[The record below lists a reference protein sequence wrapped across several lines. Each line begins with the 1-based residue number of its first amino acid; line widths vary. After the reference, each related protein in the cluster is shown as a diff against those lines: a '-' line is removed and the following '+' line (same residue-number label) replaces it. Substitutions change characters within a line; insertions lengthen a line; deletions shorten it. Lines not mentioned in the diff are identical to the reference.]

1 MKRCDRPRLA
11 VAFVAMLSA
20 AGCGPTRSG
29 AGGDDILPA
38 APSEIPGVR
47 TERPSPKIH
56 DLFPSDAYA
65 GVPFSVRFDGLSVVG
80 VAGEGFSPDSTVYFG
95 EEPLMTMF
103 NGSEALAATV
113 PGSLLFRPGPV
124 SITVRDA
131 AGNRSAAAEF
141 RILPP
146 RPDGACPLIR
156 HIHPSSADAG
166 HGFSLRADGDS
177 NLGIEGANF
186 GPRSVISLGGH
197 ALETVYQGPGSLL
210 ALVPPAELAKTRRIP
225 VVVTETGCPPSR
237 SAEDLT
243 VR

>member
-1 MKRCDRPRLA
+1 MLGA
-11 VAFVAMLSA
+11 ALLLTVVAAS
-20 AGCGPTRSG
+20 CGPKRS
-29 AGGDDILPA
+29 GDDILPA
-38 APSEIPGVR
+38 APSAIPGAR

-65 GVPFSVRFDGLSVVG
+65 GVPFSVRFDGLSVLG

-103 NGSEALAATV
+103 NSSEAMAATV
-113 PGSLLFRPGPV
+113 PGSLLFRAGPV

-156 HIHPSSADAG
+156 HLYPSSTEAG
-166 HGFSLRADGDS
+166 HGFSLRADGVS
-177 NLGIEGANF
+177 NLGVAGANF
-186 GPRSVISLGGH
+186 GPKSVISLAGH
-197 ALETVYQGPGSLL
+197 EVDTVFQGPGSLI
-210 ALVPPAELAKTRRIP
+210 ALVPPEELARTRRIP
-225 VVVTETGCPPSR
+225 VDVREAGCPPSR
-237 SAEDLT
+237 SPEDLT